1 MSRRPYVRK
10 VERSWWLHHPRYVA
24 YMIRE
29 LTSLFVGLYCALLAV
44 GLVRLAQG
52 AAAWDG
58 FVAALSSP
66 AGIVFQLLCLVF
78 AVYHSVTWFALT
90 PKAMPL
96 RVKGEAVPGGMI
108 VGAHYVAWAAVSIVV
123 LIAAGL

>member
-1 MSRRPYVRK
+1 MSRRPYLRK

-29 LTSLFVGLYCALLAV
+29 LTSLFVGVYCALLTI

-52 AAAWDG
+52 QAAWDG
-58 FVAALSSP
+58 FVAAFSSP
-66 AGIVFQLLCLVF
+66 PGIVFQLLCLGF
-78 AVYHSVTWFALT
+78 AIYHSVTWFALT

-96 RVKGEAVPGGMI
+96 VVRGEPVPGTVI
-108 VGAHYVAWAAVSIVV
+108 VGAHYLAWAAVSAVV
-123 LIAAGL
+123 LIAAGV

>member
-10 VERSWWLHHPRYVA
+10 VERSWWLHHPRYVR

-52 AAAWDG
+52 HAAWDG
-58 FVAALSSP
+58 FVAAFSSP
-66 AGIVFQLLCLVF
+66 LGVSFQLVCLAF
-78 AVYHSVTWFALT
+78 AIYHSVTWFALT

-96 RVKGEAVPGGMI
+96 VVKGEPVPDMAI
-108 VGAHYVAWAAVSIVV
+108 VSAHYVAWAAVSAVV
-123 LIAAGL
+123 LIAAGV

>member
-10 VERSWWLHHPRYVA
+10 VERSWWLRRPRYVL

-29 LTSLFVGLYCALLAV
+29 LTSLFVGLYCALLVV

-52 AAAWDG
+52 PAPWDG
-58 FVAALSSP
+58 FVAAFSSP
-66 AGIVFQLLCLVF
+66 LGVAVQLLCLVF
-78 AVYHSVTWFALT
+78 AIYHSVTWFALT

-96 RVKGEAVPGGMI
+96 MMKGEPVPGAVI
-108 VGAHYVAWAAVSIVV
+108 VGAHYVAWAAVSAIV
-123 LIAAGL
+123 LIGAGV

>member
-1 MSRRPYVRK
+1 MSRRPYMRK

-29 LTSLFVGLYCALLAV
+29 LTSLFVGLYCALLVV
-44 GLVRLAQG
+44 GLIRLAQG
-52 AAAWDG
+52 QPAWEG

-66 AGIVFQLLCLVF
+66 LGVALQLLCLVF
-78 AVYHSVTWFALT
+78 AIYHSVTWFALT

-96 RVKGEAVPGGMI
+96 MIKDEPVPGIAI
-108 VGAHYVAWAAVSIVV
+108 VGAHYVAWAVVSIVV
-123 LIAAGL
+123 LIGAGM

>member
-10 VERSWWLHHPRYVA
+10 VKSGWWLGQRRYVL

-29 LTSLFVGLYCALLAV
+29 LTSLFVGLYCALLV
-44 GLVRLAQG
+44 IGIFRLSQG
-52 AAAWDG
+52 RAAWDS

-66 AGIVFQLLCLVF
+66 WVVVFQLMCLAF
-78 AVYHSVTWFALT
+78 AIYHSATWFGVT

-96 RVKGEAVPGGMI
+96 VVKGEPVPAKTI
-108 VGAHYVAWAAVSIVV
+108 VLFHYGAWALVSLIV
-123 LIAAGL
+123 LIAAGI

>member
-10 VERSWWLHHPRYVA
+10 VERSWWLQHPRYIV

-29 LTSLFVGLYCALLAV
+29 LTSLFVGLYCALLVV

-52 AAAWDG
+52 QAAWDG
-58 FVAALSSP
+58 FVAAFSSP
-66 AGIVFQLLCLVF
+66 FGVAFQVLCLGF

-96 RVKGEAVPGGMI
+96 RMKDEPVPGIVI
-108 VGAHYVAWAAVSIVV
+108 VGVHYVVWAAVSVIV
-123 LIAAGL
+123 LFAAGM

>member
-10 VERSWWLHHPRYVA
+10 VERSWWLRQPRYVL

-29 LTSLFVGLYCALLAV
+29 LTSLFVGLYSALLVV
-44 GLVRLAQG
+44 GLVRLSQG
-52 AAAWDG
+52 EVAWDG
-58 FVAALSSP
+58 FVTAVSSP
-66 AGIVFQLLCLVF
+66 LGVAFQLLCFVF

-96 RVKGEAVPGGMI
+96 MIKDEPVPGIVI
-108 VGAHYVAWAAVSIVV
+108 VGAHYIAWAAVSVVV
-123 LIAAGL
+123 LIGAGM

>member
-1 MSRRPYVRK
+1 MSRRPYVRQ
-10 VERSWWLHHPRYVA
+10 VERNWWLHRPRYVA

-44 GLVRLAQG
+44 GLVRLSQG
-52 AAAWDG
+52 HAAWDG
-58 FVAALSSP
+58 FVAALTSP
-66 AGIVFQLLCLVF
+66 LGVVVQLVCLVF

-96 RVKGEAVPGGMI
+96 MIRDEPVPGMVI
-108 VGAHYVAWAAVSIVV
+108 VGAHYAAWAAVSIVV
-123 LIAAGL
+123 LIAAGI

>member
-10 VERSWWLHHPRYVA
+10 VERSWWLQHPRYIS
-24 YMIRE
+24 YMVRE

-52 AAAWDG
+52 QAAWDG
-58 FVAALSSP
+58 FVAACSSP
-66 AGIVFQLLCLVF
+66 LGVVFQWLCLVF
-78 AVYHSVTWFALT
+78 AIYHSVTWFALT

-96 RVKGEAVPGGMI
+96 MMKDEPVPGIVI
-108 VGAHYVAWAAVSIVV
+108 VGAHYFVWAVVSIVV
-123 LIAAGL
+123 LIGAGM